1 MQLKHFVRTGEAGVA
16 GTATTT
22 RRTTST
28 SRSRPPTKAPQK
40 APRRSPPPKKAP
52 KTPTRASKPKLHEPL
67 HPGLRRDLIG
77 VGLVVIALLTIGA
90 LLATGGAGLLGYWRR
105 VLLAAFGWGAVAVP
119 ALIGVW
125 AVDSFLDRG
134 EKRAGPSYHAIVGSG
149 LIVIAI
155 LGLLHALADDPLGW
169 AETNRGG
176 GYIGYIINASL
187 SRMLTGFGATVILLA
202 LLVAGIG
209 IFMNNEL
216 RAIVAKLRA
225 PAGDATAASPAPPD
239 ALVLLPEP
247 PRPKTRARNDRTA
260 TPPDIGPAP
269 QQMIAPP
276 PIIRRPEPQPPPAPE
291 PPAPQRTVRKNPPL
305 PPAPPPA
312 PPAST
317 PKAVTET
324 ARIERIVE
332 PEPVRWTLPTIQ
344 HMDRYPD
351 VAISEEDLEQ
361 KAQTIEQTLAS
372 FRVEATVREIN
383 PGPAVT
389 QFALEPGV
397 GVKVRRVTE
406 LQNDLALALAVPAL
420 RIEAPIPGKS
430 RIGIEIPNDT
440 IAMVGLRE
448 SLESSDFT
456 TARAKLPIVL
466 GRDVNGRY
474 QIADLAKMPH
484 LLVAGSTGSGKS
496 VCMNIIISTLLLNR
510 TPDEL
515 RFVMVDPKM
524 VEMSEYNGIP
534 HLLAPVVT
542 DMEKAAGTLRWA
554 VTEMERR
561 YQLFMRSGVR
571 NIEAYHKRAAELGPH
586 LEKPP
591 ENIPYIVI
599 IIDELADLMMT
610 APDDVETALTRL
622 GQKGRASGLH
632 LILATQRPSVDV
644 ITGLIKANCPTR
656 IAFAVTSQIDSRV
669 ILDMPGAERLL
680 GRGDMLYKAADS
692 DKPQRIQGAFVS
704 DKDISAIVS
713 HWRRLAPEPQYKPEV
728 AEAKGDGKSIREEPG
743 GDNLIDRARQL
754 VREQGW
760 ASTSMLQSRLRIG
773 YNRAA
778 RLIEALE
785 REGMIG
791 PQDGARR
798 RQVIDPGA
806 EFDPSDDD
814 DEE

>member
-1 MQLKHFVRTGEAGVA
+1 
-16 GTATTT
+16 
-22 RRTTST
+22 
-28 SRSRPPTKAPQK
+28 
-40 APRRSPPPKKAP
+40 
-52 KTPTRASKPKLHEPL
+52 
-67 HPGLRRDLIG
+67 
-77 VGLVVIALLTIGA
+77 LTIGA
-90 LLATGGAGLLGYWRR
+90 LLAGERTGLLDYWRR
-105 VLLAAFGWGAVAVP
+105 ALVTAFGWGAVVAP

-125 AVDSFLDRG
+125 AADAFLGRE
-134 EKRAGPSYHAIVGSG
+134 EKRIGPSYHTIMGSG
-149 LIVIAI
+149 MMVVAV
-155 LGLLHALADDPLGW
+155 LGLLHTLSDDPLQW
-169 AETNRGG
+169 AETNKGG
-176 GYIGYIINASL
+176 GYIGYFISAFL
-187 SRMLTGFGATVILLA
+187 SRGLGAFGAGVVLLA
-202 LLVAGIG
+202 LLIAGIG

-216 RAIVAKLRA
+216 RYVLARLRGPARAVDTMGDLPAVA
-225 PAGDATAASPAPPD
+225 APPMPARMPD
-239 ALVLLPEP
+239 VPAL
-247 PRPKTRARNDRTA
+247 PRGRNSRTA
-260 TPPDIGPAP
+260 VLDDIGPPP
-269 QQMIAPP
+269 QQVIVPP
-276 PIIRRPEPQPPPAPE
+276 PIIRRPEPQPPPAETLPE
-291 PPAPQRTVRKNPPL
+291 PPQRTVRKDPPPPT
-305 PPAPPPA
+305 PPAKAEPPA
-312 PPAST
+312 ETEPPVAQ
-317 PKAVTET
+317 PL
-324 ARIERIVE
+324 
-332 PEPVRWTLPTIQ
+332 RWSLPTIL

-351 VAISEEDLEQ
+351 VSVSEEDLEQ
-361 KAQTIEQTLAS
+361 RAQVIEQTLAS

-389 QFALEPGV
+389 QFALEPGI

-430 RIGIEIPNDT
+430 RIGIEIPNTT
-440 IAMVGLRE
+440 IATVGLRE
-448 SLESSDFT
+448 ALESSDF
-456 TARAKLPIVL
+456 AAAKAKLPIPL
-466 GRDVNGRY
+466 GRDVNGHY

-496 VCMNIIISTLLLNR
+496 IFVNVLIAAMLLNR

-524 VEMSEYNGIP
+524 VEMTEYNGIP

-542 DMEKAAGTLRWA
+542 DMEKVIGILRWA

-571 NIEAYHKRAAELGPH
+571 NIEAYHKRSKELGPH

-591 ENIPYIVI
+591 ENIPYVVI

-610 APDDVETALTRL
+610 APDDIETALVRL
-622 GQKGRASGLH
+622 AQKARATGMH

-644 ITGLIKANCPTR
+644 ITGLIKANFPAR

-669 ILDMPGAERLL
+669 ILDTPGAERLL

-713 HWRRLAPEPQYKPEV
+713 HWRLLAPEPQYKPEV
-728 AEAKGDGKSIREEPG
+728 AEASNIIKSMRDEPD

-760 ASTSMLQSRLRIG
+760 ASTSNLQNKLRIG

-785 REGMIG
+785 REGILG

-798 RQVIDPGA
+798 RQVVDGESVLDDLP
-806 EFDPSDDD
+806 DD

>member
-1 MQLKHFVRTGEAGVA
+1 MSLKHFVRTGEAGVA

-22 RRTTST
+22 RRTRTAP
-28 SRSRPPTKAPQK
+28 RSRPPTKAP
-40 APRRSPPPKKAP
+40 RRSPSPKKTTKPAARGA
-52 KTPTRASKPKLHEPL
+52 KTSLREPL

-77 VGLVVIALLTIGA
+77 VGLVVLALLTVAA

-105 VLLAAFGWGAVAVP
+105 VLLAAFGWGAVGVP

-125 AVDSFLDRG
+125 AVDSFLARG

-149 LIVIAI
+149 LIILAI
-155 LGLLHALADDPLGW
+155 LGLLHGLADDPLGW

-187 SRMLTGFGATVILLA
+187 ARMLTGFGATVILLA

-209 IFMNNEL
+209 IFMNDEL
-216 RAIVAKLRA
+216 RAILARLRA
-225 PAGDATAASPAPPD
+225 PQGDAAQPPPAD
-239 ALVLLPEP
+239 ALVVLPDP
-247 PRPKTRARNDRTA
+247 PRPKPQGRNGRATA
-260 TPPDIGPAP
+260 TPDIGPAP
-269 QQMIAPP
+269 QQVLTAP
-276 PIIRRPEPQPPPAPE
+276 PIIRRPEPQPPAPE
-291 PPAPQRTVRKNPPL
+291 PPAQPQRMVRKDPPPSANPQ
-305 PPAPPPA
+305 PPAPPP
-312 PPAST
+312 
-317 PKAVTET
+317 KAIVET
-324 ARIERIVE
+324 ARIERPAE

-351 VAISEEDLEQ
+351 VAISEDDLEQ
-361 KAQTIEQTLAS
+361 KAQIIEQTLAS

-430 RIGIEIPNDT
+430 RIGIEIPNDS
-440 IAMVGLRE
+440 IAVVGLRE
-448 SLESSDFT
+448 ALESADFA
-456 TARAKLPIVL
+456 TARAKLPVVL

-474 QIADLAKMPH
+474 QVADLARMPH

-524 VEMSEYNGIP
+524 VELSEYNGIP

-728 AEAKGDGKSIREEPG
+728 AEAKADGKTIREEPG
-743 GDNLIDRARQL
+743 GDNLIDRARQI

-785 REGMIG
+785 REGLIG

-806 EFDPSDDD
+806 DFDPDED
-814 DEE
+814 DEQE

>member
-1 MQLKHFVRTGEAGVA
+1 
-16 GTATTT
+16 
-22 RRTTST
+22 
-28 SRSRPPTKAPQK
+28 
-40 APRRSPPPKKAP
+40 
-52 KTPTRASKPKLHEPL
+52 
-67 HPGLRRDLIG
+67 
-77 VGLVVIALLTIGA
+77 
-90 LLATGGAGLLGYWRR
+90 
-105 VLLAAFGWGAVAVP
+105 
-119 ALIGVW
+119 
-125 AVDSFLDRG
+125 
-134 EKRAGPSYHAIVGSG
+134 
-149 LIVIAI
+149 
-155 LGLLHALADDPLGW
+155 LLHTLADDPLQW
-169 AETNRGG
+169 AETHKGG
-176 GYIGYIINASL
+176 GYIGYFFSAFL
-187 SRMLTGFGATVILLA
+187 ARGLGTFGASVVLLA
-202 LLVAGIG
+202 LLIAGIG

-216 RAIVAKLRA
+216 RYILARLRGPERADVALGDLPTA
-225 PAGDATAASPAPPD
+225 PATMPSRMLAPPKGRNGRA
-239 ALVLLPEP
+239 ALL
-247 PRPKTRARNDRTA
+247 D
-260 TPPDIGPAP
+260 DIGPPP
-269 QQMIAPP
+269 QQVITPP
-276 PIIRRPEPQPPPAPE
+276 PIIRRPEPKPDPALELIAE
-291 PPAPQRTVRKNPPL
+291 PPQRTVRKDP

-312 PPAST
+312 
-317 PKAVTET
+317 KTET
-324 ARIERIVE
+324 AKEAAE
-332 PEPVRWTLPTIQ
+332 PPVAEPMRWTLPTIT

-351 VAISEEDLEQ
+351 VTVSEEDLEQ
-361 KAQTIEQTLAS
+361 KAQVIEQTLAS

-389 QFALEPGV
+389 QYALEPGI

-430 RIGIEIPNDT
+430 RIGIEIPNNT
-440 IAMVGLRE
+440 IATVGLRE
-448 SLESSDFT
+448 ALESSDYAA
-456 TARAKLPIVL
+456 ARAKLPIPL
-466 GRDVNGRY
+466 GRDVNGHY

-496 VCMNIIISTLLLNR
+496 IFINVIIASLLLNR

-524 VEMSEYNGIP
+524 VEMTEYNGTP

-542 DMEKAAGTLRWA
+542 DMEKVIGILRWA

-571 NIEAYHKRAAELGPH
+571 NIEAYHKRSKELGPH

-591 ENIPYIVI
+591 ENIPYVVL

-610 APDDVETALTRL
+610 APDDIETALVRL
-622 GQKGRASGLH
+622 AQKARATGMH

-644 ITGLIKANCPTR
+644 ITGLIKANFPAR

-669 ILDMPGAERLL
+669 ILDTPGAERLL

-713 HWRRLAPEPQYKPEV
+713 HWRILAPEPQYKPEV
-728 AEAKGDGKSIREEPG
+728 VEPPTDGKTMREEPG

-778 RLIEALE
+778 RLIESLE
-785 REGMIG
+785 REGIIG

-798 RQVIDPGA
+798 RQLIDGESA
-806 EFDPSDDD
+806 LDDYPEG

>member
-1 MQLKHFVRTGEAGVA
+1 MA
-16 GTATTT
+16 
-22 RRTTST
+22 
-28 SRSRPPTKAPQK
+28 
-40 APRRSPPPKKAP
+40 
-52 KTPTRASKPKLHEPL
+52 L
-67 HPGLRRDLIG
+67 HPGLRRDLVG
-77 VGLVVIALLTIGA
+77 VGLIVFALLTTGA
-90 LLATGGAGLLGYWRR
+90 LLAGERTGLLDYWRR
-105 VLLAAFGWGAVAVP
+105 ALITAFGWGAVAAP

-125 AVDSFLDRG
+125 AADAFL
-134 EKRAGPSYHAIVGSG
+134 EKDEQHAGPSYHSIVGSG
-149 LIVIAI
+149 LIVLAI
-155 LGLLHALADDPLGW
+155 LGLLHTLADDPLQW
-169 AETNRGG
+169 AETHKGG
-176 GYIGYIINASL
+176 GYIGYFFSAFL
-187 SRMLTGFGATVILLA
+187 ARGLGTFGASVVLLA
-202 LLVAGIG
+202 LLIAGIG

-216 RAIVAKLRA
+216 RYILARLRGPERTDVAAGNLPSATTTMPVRMTEPSPKGRNGRA
-225 PAGDATAASPAPPD
+225 
-239 ALVLLPEP
+239 ALL
-247 PRPKTRARNDRTA
+247 N
-260 TPPDIGPAP
+260 DIGPAP
-269 QQMIAPP
+269 QQVITPP
-276 PIIRRPEPQPPPAPE
+276 PIIRRPEPKPDPTPE
-291 PPAPQRTVRKNPPL
+291 MSAEPPQRTVRKDPPPPTPAPAKADVVKEAVE
-305 PPAPPPA
+305 PPAA
-312 PPAST
+312 
-317 PKAVTET
+317 
-324 ARIERIVE
+324 E
-332 PEPVRWTLPTIQ
+332 PMRWSLPTIT

-351 VAISEEDLEQ
+351 VTVSEEDLEL
-361 KAQTIEQTLAS
+361 KAQVIEQTLAS

-389 QFALEPGV
+389 QYALEPGI

-430 RIGIEIPNDT
+430 RIGIEIPNNT
-440 IAMVGLRE
+440 IATVGLRE
-448 SLESSDFT
+448 ALESSDYAA
-456 TARAKLPIVL
+456 ARAKLPIPL
-466 GRDVNGRY
+466 GRDVNGHY

-496 VCMNIIISTLLLNR
+496 IFINVIIASLLLNR

-524 VEMSEYNGIP
+524 VEMSEYNGTP
-534 HLLAPVVT
+534 HLLAPVIT
-542 DMEKAAGTLRWA
+542 DMEKVIGILRWA

-571 NIEAYHKRAAELGPH
+571 NIEAYHKRSKELGPH

-591 ENIPYIVI
+591 ENIPYVVI

-610 APDDVETALTRL
+610 APDDIETALVRL
-622 GQKGRASGLH
+622 AQKARATGMH

-644 ITGLIKANCPTR
+644 LTGLIKANFPAR

-669 ILDMPGAERLL
+669 ILDTPGAERLL

-713 HWRRLAPEPQYKPEV
+713 HWRILAPEPQYKPEV
-728 AEAKGDGKSIREEPG
+728 VEPPTDGKTIREEPG

-778 RLIEALE
+778 RLIESLE
-785 REGMIG
+785 REGIIG

-798 RQVIDPGA
+798 RQVIDG
-806 EFDPSDDD
+806 ESVLDDLDGD
-814 DEE
+814 DEG

>member
-1 MQLKHFVRTGEAGVA
+1 MA
-16 GTATTT
+16 
-22 RRTTST
+22 
-28 SRSRPPTKAPQK
+28 
-40 APRRSPPPKKAP
+40 
-52 KTPTRASKPKLHEPL
+52 L

-77 VGLVVIALLTIGA
+77 VGLIVFALLTIGA
-90 LLATGGAGLLGYWRR
+90 LLAGGHTGLLDYWRR
-105 VLLAAFGWGAVAVP
+105 TLVTAFGWGAVAAP
-119 ALIGVW
+119 ALISVW
-125 AVDSFLDRG
+125 AADAFL
-134 EKRAGPSYHAIVGSG
+134 EKDERRSGPSYHTLVGSG
-149 LIVIAI
+149 LIVLAI
-155 LGLLHALADDPLGW
+155 LGLLHTLANDPLQW
-169 AETNRGG
+169 AETHKGG
-176 GYIGYIINASL
+176 GYIGYVL
-187 SRMLTGFGATVILLA
+187 SAFLARGLGTFGASVVLFA
-202 LLVAGIG
+202 LLIAGIG

-216 RAIVAKLRA
+216 RSILARLRGPERTEA
-225 PAGDATAASPAPPD
+225 PMGNLPTVATA
-239 ALVLLPEP
+239 LLARPPEP
-247 PRPKTRARNDRTA
+247 PMTLPKGRKDRTA
-260 TPPDIGPAP
+260 SFDDIGPPP
-269 QQMIAPP
+269 QQIITPP
-276 PIIRRPEPQPPPAPE
+276 SIIRRPEPKPDPAPE
-291 PPAPQRTVRKNPPL
+291 MAVQPPQRTVRKD
-305 PPAPPPA
+305 PPPPPTA
-312 PPAST
+312 PPAKAEVA
-317 PKAVTET
+317 KAV
-324 ARIERIVE
+324 AE
-332 PEPVRWTLPTIQ
+332 PPVAEPMRWTLPTITN
-344 HMDRYPD
+344 MDRYPD
-351 VAISEEDLEQ
+351 VTVSEEDLEQ
-361 KAQTIEQTLAS
+361 KAQVMEQTLAS

-430 RIGIEIPNDT
+430 RIGIEIPNNT
-440 IAMVGLRE
+440 IATVGLRE
-448 SLESSDFT
+448 ALESSDYAA
-456 TARAKLPIVL
+456 ARAKLPIPL
-466 GRDVNGRY
+466 GRDVNGHY
-474 QIADLAKMPH
+474 QIGDLAKMPH

-496 VCMNIIISTLLLNR
+496 IFINVIISSLLLNR

-542 DMEKAAGTLRWA
+542 DMQKVIGILRWA
-554 VTEMERR
+554 VTEMEQR

-571 NIEAYHKRAAELGPH
+571 NIEAYHKRSKELGPH

-591 ENIPYIVI
+591 ENIPYVVI

-610 APDDVETALTRL
+610 APDDIETALVRL
-622 GQKGRASGLH
+622 AQKARATGMH
-632 LILATQRPSVDV
+632 LVLATQRPSVNV
-644 ITGLIKANCPTR
+644 ITGLIKANFPAR

-669 ILDMPGAERLL
+669 ILDTPGAERLL

-713 HWRRLAPEPQYKPEV
+713 HWRILAPEPQYKPEV
-728 AEAKGDGKSIREEPG
+728 SEPPDDAKTIREEPG

-754 VREQGW
+754 VREGGW

-778 RLIEALE
+778 RLIESLE
-785 REGMIG
+785 REGLIG

-798 RQVIDPGA
+798 RQVIDGESAP
-806 EFDPSDDD
+806 DDYPED

>member
-1 MQLKHFVRTGEAGVA
+1 MPKRTVPRGP
-16 GTATTT
+16 
-22 RRTTST
+22 
-28 SRSRPPTKAPQK
+28 RPDPWMA
-40 APRRSPPPKKAP
+40 
-52 KTPTRASKPKLHEPL
+52 L

-77 VGLVVIALLTIGA
+77 VGLIVLTLLTIGA
-90 LLATGGAGLLGYWRR
+90 LLAGERTGLLDYWRR
-105 VLLAAFGWGAVAVP
+105 ALVTAFGWGAVAVP

-125 AVDSFLDRG
+125 AADALL
-134 EKRAGPSYHAIVGSG
+134 EKDEQRVGPSYHAIVGSG
-149 LIVIAI
+149 LIVLAI
-155 LGLLHALADDPLGW
+155 LGLLHTLADNPLQW
-169 AETNRGG
+169 AETHKGG
-176 GYIGYIINASL
+176 GYLGYVFSAFL
-187 SRMLTGFGATVILLA
+187 ARGLGTFGASVVLLA
-202 LLVAGIG
+202 LLIAGIG

-216 RAIVAKLRA
+216 RSILARLRGPERTGAAMSAPPMMPGATMPAQMVAA
-225 PAGDATAASPAPPD
+225 PPLLPKGRNGRVAPPD
-239 ALVLLPEP
+239 
-247 PRPKTRARNDRTA
+247 D
-260 TPPDIGPAP
+260 DIGPPP
-269 QQMIAPP
+269 QQVITPP
-276 PIIRRPEPQPPPAPE
+276 PIIRRPEPKQALPPEAPPE
-291 PPAPQRTVRKNPPL
+291 VPQRTVRKDPP
-305 PPAPPPA
+305 PPPA
-312 PPAST
+312 SPPA
-317 PKAVTET
+317 KTEPAKET
-324 ARIERIVE
+324 
-332 PEPVRWTLPTIQ
+332 PEPPVAEPMRWTLPTIT

-351 VAISEEDLEQ
+351 VTVSEEDLEQ
-361 KAQTIEQTLAS
+361 KAQVMEQTLAS

-389 QFALEPGV
+389 QFALEPGI

-430 RIGIEIPNDT
+430 RIGIEIPNTT
-440 IAMVGLRE
+440 IATVGLRE
-448 SLESSDFT
+448 ALESSDYAA
-456 TARAKLPIVL
+456 ARAKLPIPL
-466 GRDVNGRY
+466 GRDVNGHY
-474 QIADLAKMPH
+474 QIGDLAKMPH

-496 VCMNIIISTLLLNR
+496 IFINVIISSLLLNR

-542 DMEKAAGTLRWA
+542 DMEKVIGILRWA

-571 NIEAYHKRAAELGPH
+571 NIEAYHKRSKELGPH

-591 ENIPYIVI
+591 ENIPYVVI

-610 APDDVETALTRL
+610 APDDIETALVRL
-622 GQKGRASGLH
+622 AQKARATGMH
-632 LILATQRPSVDV
+632 LVLATQRPSVNV
-644 ITGLIKANCPTR
+644 ITGLIKANFPAR

-669 ILDMPGAERLL
+669 ILDTPGAERLL

-713 HWRRLAPEPQYKPEV
+713 HWRILAPEPQYKPEV
-728 AEAKGDGKSIREEPG
+728 AEPPNDGKTIREEPG

-760 ASTSMLQSRLRIG
+760 ASTSMLQSKLRIG

-785 REGMIG
+785 RDGIIG

-798 RQVIDPGA
+798 RQVIDGESVVDDYP
-806 EFDPSDDD
+806 EDD
-814 DEE
+814 DE

>member
-1 MQLKHFVRTGEAGVA
+1 VA
-16 GTATTT
+16 GTATTPKRRSSASTPT
-22 RRTTST
+22 RR
-28 SRSRPPTKAPQK
+28 
-40 APRRSPPPKKAP
+40 PPPKTPRRTSPKPKRPAP
-52 KTPTRASKPKLHEPL
+52 KRPIARGPRPEPWAAL
-67 HPGLRRDLIG
+67 HPGLRRDLVG
-77 VGLVVIALLTIGA
+77 VGLIVLTLLTIGA
-90 LLATGGAGLLGYWRR
+90 LLAGERTGLLDYWRR
-105 VLLAAFGWGAVAVP
+105 ALVTAFGWGAVVVP

-125 AVDSFLDRG
+125 AADAFLGRE
-134 EKRAGPSYHAIVGSG
+134 EKRVGPSYHTIMGSG
-149 LIVIAI
+149 IMVVAV
-155 LGLLHALADDPLGW
+155 LGLLHTLSDDPLQW
-169 AETNRGG
+169 AETNKGG
-176 GYIGYIINASL
+176 GYLGYFISAFL
-187 SRMLTGFGATVILLA
+187 ARGLGAFGAGVVLLA
-202 LLVAGIG
+202 LLIAGIG

-216 RAIVAKLRA
+216 RYVLARLRGPAREGAMGDLPAIA
-225 PAGDATAASPAPPD
+225 APPMPARLPD
-239 ALVLLPEP
+239 VPAL
-247 PRPKTRARNDRTA
+247 PRGRNSRTA
-260 TPPDIGPAP
+260 VLDDIGPPP
-269 QQMIAPP
+269 QQVIVPP
-276 PIIRRPEPQPPPAPE
+276 PIIRRPEPQAPPAEPVPE
-291 PPAPQRTVRKNPPL
+291 PPQRTVRKD
-305 PPAPPPA
+305 PPPA
-312 PPAST
+312 APPAKVAPPAEAET
-317 PKAVTET
+317 PVAQ
-324 ARIERIVE
+324 
-332 PEPVRWTLPTIQ
+332 PLRWSLPTIL

-351 VAISEEDLEQ
+351 VSVSEEDLEQ
-361 KAQTIEQTLAS
+361 RAQVIEQTLAS

-389 QFALEPGV
+389 QFALEPGI

-430 RIGIEIPNDT
+430 RIGIEIPNTT
-440 IAMVGLRE
+440 IATVGLRE
-448 SLESSDFT
+448 ALESSDF
-456 TARAKLPIVL
+456 AAAKAKLPIPL
-466 GRDVNGRY
+466 GRDVNGHY

-496 VCMNIIISTLLLNR
+496 IFVNVLIAAMLLNR

-524 VEMSEYNGIP
+524 VEMTEYNGIP

-542 DMEKAAGTLRWA
+542 DMEKVIGILRWA

-571 NIEAYHKRAAELGPH
+571 NIEAYHKRSKELGPH

-591 ENIPYIVI
+591 ENIPYVVI

-610 APDDVETALTRL
+610 APDDIETALVRL
-622 GQKGRASGLH
+622 AQKARATGMH

-644 ITGLIKANCPTR
+644 ITGLIKANFPAR

-669 ILDMPGAERLL
+669 ILDTPGAERLL

-713 HWRRLAPEPQYKPEV
+713 HWRLLAPEPQYKPEV
-728 AEAKGDGKSIREEPG
+728 AEASNIIKSMRDEPD

-760 ASTSMLQSRLRIG
+760 ASTSNLQNKLRIG

-785 REGMIG
+785 REGILG

-798 RQVIDPGA
+798 RQVVDGESVLDDLP
-806 EFDPSDDD
+806 DD

>member
-1 MQLKHFVRTGEAGVA
+1 MA
-16 GTATTT
+16 GTATTPKRRSNASPPARRPT
-22 RRTTST
+22 KSPRRT
-28 SRSRPPTKAPQK
+28 PPRART
-40 APRRSPPPKKAP
+40 APRKRATTRGPRLEPWKA
-52 KTPTRASKPKLHEPL
+52 L

-77 VGLVVIALLTIGA
+77 VGLIVLALLSIGA
-90 LLATGGAGLLGYWRR
+90 LLAGERTGLLDYWRR
-105 VLLAAFGWGAVAVP
+105 ALVTAFGWGAVAVP

-125 AVDSFLDRG
+125 AADAFM
-134 EKRAGPSYHAIVGSG
+134 EKDEKHAGPSYHALVGSG
-149 LIVIAI
+149 LIVFAI
-155 LGLLHALADDPLGW
+155 LGLLHSLSDAPLQW
-169 AETNRGG
+169 AESHKGG
-176 GYIGYIINASL
+176 GYLGYFINAFL
-187 SRMLTGFGATVILLA
+187 MRGLGAFGAGVVLLA
-202 LLVAGIG
+202 LLIAGIA

-216 RAIVAKLRA
+216 RYLLTRLRGPERTDDGLLGALPIATMPTRMTEPLAKGRNGRA
-225 PAGDATAASPAPPD
+225 A
-239 ALVLLPEP
+239 VL
-247 PRPKTRARNDRTA
+247 D
-260 TPPDIGPAP
+260 DIGPAP
-269 QQMIAPP
+269 QQVLTPP
-276 PIIRRPEPQPPPAPE
+276 PIIRRPEAKPDAVPDVAAE
-291 PPAPQRTVRKNPPL
+291 TPQRTVRKD
-305 PPAPPPA
+305 PPA
-312 PPAST
+312 PPAAPAT
-317 PKAVTET
+317 KTGPTKEITDPPIA
-324 ARIERIVE
+324 E
-332 PEPVRWTLPTIQ
+332 PMRWTLPTIAY
-344 HMDRYPD
+344 MDRYPD
-351 VAISEEDLEQ
+351 VSVSEEDLEQ
-361 KAQTIEQTLAS
+361 KAQVIEQTLAS

-389 QFALEPGV
+389 QYALEPGI

-430 RIGIEIPNDT
+430 RIGIEIPNTT
-440 IAMVGLRE
+440 IATVGLRE
-448 SLESSDFT
+448 ALESSDFAA
-456 TARAKLPIVL
+456 ARAKLPIPL

-474 QIADLAKMPH
+474 QVADLTKMPH

-496 VCMNIIISTLLLNR
+496 IFVNVLIAAMLLNR

-542 DMEKAAGTLRWA
+542 DMEKVIGILRWA

-571 NIEAYHKRAAELGPH
+571 NIEAYHKRSKELGPH

-591 ENIPYIVI
+591 ENIPYVVI

-610 APDDVETALTRL
+610 APDDIETALVRL
-622 GQKGRASGLH
+622 AQKARATGMH

-644 ITGLIKANCPTR
+644 ITGLIKANFPAR

-669 ILDMPGAERLL
+669 ILDTPGAERLL

-713 HWRRLAPEPQYKPEV
+713 HWRILAPEPQYKPEV
-728 AEAKGDGKSIREEPG
+728 VEPPTDGKTMREEPG

-785 REGMIG
+785 REGVIG

-798 RQVIDPGA
+798 RQLIDGESA
-806 EFDPSDDD
+806 ADDYSD
-814 DEE
+814 DEEE

>member
-1 MQLKHFVRTGEAGVA
+1 MA
-16 GTATTT
+16 
-22 RRTTST
+22 
-28 SRSRPPTKAPQK
+28 
-40 APRRSPPPKKAP
+40 
-52 KTPTRASKPKLHEPL
+52 L

-77 VGLVVIALLTIGA
+77 VGLIVLALLTIGT
-90 LLATGGAGLLGYWRR
+90 LLAGERTGLLDYWRR
-105 VLLAAFGWGAVAVP
+105 TLVTAFGWGAVAVP

-125 AVDSFLDRG
+125 AADAFLEKD
-134 EKRAGPSYHAIVGSG
+134 EKRAGPSYHTLVGSG
-149 LIVIAI
+149 LIVFAI
-155 LGLLHALADDPLGW
+155 LGLLHSLSDAPLQW
-169 AETNRGG
+169 AESHKGG
-176 GYIGYIINASL
+176 GYLGYFINAFL
-187 SRMLTGFGATVILLA
+187 SRSLGAFGAGVVLLA
-202 LLVAGIG
+202 LMIAGIG

-216 RAIVAKLRA
+216 RYLLARLRG
-225 PAGDATAASPAPPD
+225 PERHDAGMGDLPTVATAMPTRM
-239 ALVLLPEP
+239 LEP
-247 PRPKTRARNDRTA
+247 PMPTKGRNGRAALLD
-260 TPPDIGPAP
+260 DIGPSP
-269 QQMIAPP
+269 QQILTPP
-276 PIIRRPEPQPPPAPE
+276 PIIRRPEPKPDSVADGAAE
-291 PPAPQRTVRKNPPL
+291 IPQRTVRKD
-305 PPAPPPA
+305 PPA
-312 PPAST
+312 PPAA
-317 PKAVTET
+317 PPAKAEP
-324 ARIERIVE
+324 AREAADPPVAE
-332 PEPVRWTLPTIQ
+332 PMRWTLPTIA

-351 VAISEEDLEQ
+351 VSVSEEDLEQ
-361 KAQTIEQTLAS
+361 KAQVIEQTLAS

-389 QFALEPGV
+389 QYALEPGI

-430 RIGIEIPNDT
+430 RIGIEIPNNT
-440 IAMVGLRE
+440 IATVGLRE
-448 SLESSDFT
+448 ALESSDFAA
-456 TARAKLPIVL
+456 ARAKLPIPL
-466 GRDVNGRY
+466 GRDVNGHY
-474 QIADLAKMPH
+474 QVADLAKMPH

-496 VCMNIIISTLLLNR
+496 IFVNVLIAAMLLNR

-542 DMEKAAGTLRWA
+542 DMVKVIGILRWA

-571 NIEAYHKRAAELGPH
+571 NIEAYHKRSKELGPH

-591 ENIPYIVI
+591 ENIPYVVI

-610 APDDVETALTRL
+610 APDDIETALVRL
-622 GQKGRASGLH
+622 AQKARATGMH

-644 ITGLIKANCPTR
+644 ITGLIKANFPAR

-669 ILDMPGAERLL
+669 ILDTPGAERLL

-713 HWRRLAPEPQYKPEV
+713 HWRMLAPEPQYKPEV
-728 AEAKGDGKSIREEPG
+728 VEPPTDGKTIREEPG

-778 RLIEALE
+778 RLIESLE
-785 REGMIG
+785 REGIIG

-798 RQVIDPGA
+798 RQLIDS
-806 EFDPSDDD
+806 ESVTDDYLD
-814 DEE
+814 DEEE

>member
-1 MQLKHFVRTGEAGVA
+1 MA
-16 GTATTT
+16 
-22 RRTTST
+22 
-28 SRSRPPTKAPQK
+28 
-40 APRRSPPPKKAP
+40 
-52 KTPTRASKPKLHEPL
+52 L

-77 VGLVVIALLTIGA
+77 VGLIVLALLTTGA
-90 LLATGGAGLLGYWRR
+90 LLAGERTGLLDYWRR
-105 VLLAAFGWGAVAVP
+105 ALVTAFGWGAVSVP
-119 ALIGVW
+119 ALIAVW
-125 AVDSFLDRG
+125 AADAFLEKD
-134 EKRAGPSYHAIVGSG
+134 EKRAGPSYHTLVGSG
-149 LIVIAI
+149 LIVFAV
-155 LGLLHALADDPLGW
+155 LGLLHSLSDAPLQW
-169 AETNRGG
+169 AESHKGG
-176 GYIGYIINASL
+176 GYLGYFINAF
-187 SRMLTGFGATVILLA
+187 LTRGLGTFGAGVVLLA
-202 LLVAGIG
+202 LLIAGVG
-209 IFMNNEL
+209 IFMDNEL
-216 RAIVAKLRA
+216 RYLLARLRG
-225 PAGDATAASPAPPD
+225 PEGDAAGVGTLSAA
-239 ALVLLPEP
+239 
-247 PRPKTRARNDRTA
+247 A
-260 TPPDIGPAP
+260 TPALPALTPTGRNGRAAPTDDIGPPP
-269 QQMIAPP
+269 QHVITPP
-276 PIIRRPEPQPPPAPE
+276 PIIRRPEPKPE
-291 PPAPQRTVRKNPPL
+291 PTPDVAAETPARTVRKD
-305 PPAPPPA
+305 PPA
-312 PPAST
+312 PPAAAT
-317 PKAVTET
+317 T
-324 ARIERIVE
+324 
-332 PEPVRWTLPTIQ
+332 EPVKATAEPPVAEPMRWTLPTIAQ
-344 HMDRYPD
+344 MDRYPD
-351 VAISEEDLEQ
+351 VMVSEEDLEQ
-361 KAQTIEQTLAS
+361 KAQVIEQTLAS

-389 QFALEPGV
+389 QYALEPGI

-430 RIGIEIPNDT
+430 RIGIEIPNNT
-440 IAMVGLRE
+440 IATVGLRE
-448 SLESSDFT
+448 ALESSDFAA
-456 TARAKLPIVL
+456 ARAKLPIPL

-474 QIADLAKMPH
+474 QVADLAKMPH

-496 VCMNIIISTLLLNR
+496 IFVNVLIAAMLLNR

-542 DMEKAAGTLRWA
+542 DMEKVIGILRWA

-571 NIEAYHKRAAELGPH
+571 NIEAYHKRSKELGPH

-591 ENIPYIVI
+591 ENIPYVVI

-610 APDDVETALTRL
+610 APDDIETALVRL
-622 GQKGRASGLH
+622 AQKARATGMH

-644 ITGLIKANCPTR
+644 ITGLIKANFPAR

-669 ILDMPGAERLL
+669 ILDTPGAERLL

-713 HWRRLAPEPQYKPEV
+713 HWRMLAPEPQYKPEV
-728 AEAKGDGKSIREEPG
+728 VEPPSDGKTIREEPG

-778 RLIEALE
+778 RLIESLE
-785 REGMIG
+785 REGIIG

-798 RQVIDPGA
+798 RQVINGESVLDDYP
-806 EFDPSDDD
+806 DDD
-814 DEE
+814 TE

>member
-1 MQLKHFVRTGEAGVA
+1 MA
-16 GTATTT
+16 
-22 RRTTST
+22 
-28 SRSRPPTKAPQK
+28 
-40 APRRSPPPKKAP
+40 
-52 KTPTRASKPKLHEPL
+52 L
-67 HPGLRRDLIG
+67 HPGLRRDLVG
-77 VGLVVIALLTIGA
+77 VGLIVLALLTIGA
-90 LLATGGAGLLGYWRR
+90 LLAGDRTGLLDYWRR
-105 VLLAAFGWGAVAVP
+105 ALATMFGWGAVGVP
-119 ALIGVW
+119 ALIAVW
-125 AVDSFLDRG
+125 AADSFLDKD
-134 EKRAGPSYHAIVGSG
+134 ETHVGPSYHAIVGSG
-149 LIVIAI
+149 LMVVAT
-155 LGLLHALADDPLGW
+155 LGLLHTLADDPLRW
-169 AETNRGG
+169 AETNKGG
-176 GYIGYIINASL
+176 GYIGYFISAFLARGLGN
-187 SRMLTGFGATVILLA
+187 FGAGIVLLA
-202 LLVAGIG
+202 LLIAGIG

-216 RAIVAKLRA
+216 RYVLARLRGPQGANVPLGDLPIVPARMAEPAMLVPKGRNGRA
-225 PAGDATAASPAPPD
+225 AMVEDFGPP
-239 ALVLLPEP
+239 
-247 PRPKTRARNDRTA
+247 
-260 TPPDIGPAP
+260 P
-269 QQMIAPP
+269 QQVIVPP
-276 PIIRRPEPQPPPAPE
+276 PIIRRPDPRPEPVMEPPPE
-291 PPAPQRTVRKNPPL
+291 VPQRTVRKDPP
-305 PPAPPPA
+305 PPPA
-312 PPAST
+312 PTAASPAR
-317 PKAVTET
+317 ADT
-324 ARIERIVE
+324 ARIELPE
-332 PEPVRWTLPTIQ
+332 PEPVRWTLPTIA

-351 VAISEEDLEQ
+351 VTVSEEDLEQ
-361 KAQTIEQTLAS
+361 KAQVIEQTLAS

-389 QFALEPGV
+389 QYALEPGV

-430 RIGIEIPNDT
+430 RIGIEIPNTT
-440 IAMVGLRE
+440 IATVGLRE
-448 SLESSDFT
+448 ALESGDFA
-456 TARAKLPIVL
+456 TARAKLPIPL
-466 GRDVNGRY
+466 GRDVNGHY

-496 VCMNIIISTLLLNR
+496 IFVNVLIAAMLINR

-542 DMEKAAGTLRWA
+542 DMEKVIGILRWA

-571 NIEAYHKRAAELGPH
+571 NIEAYHKRSKELGPH
-586 LEKPP
+586 LEKQP
-591 ENIPYIVI
+591 ENIPYVVI

-610 APDDVETALTRL
+610 APDDIETALVRL
-622 GQKGRASGLH
+622 AQKARATGMH

-644 ITGLIKANCPTR
+644 ITGLIKANFPAR

-669 ILDMPGAERLL
+669 ILDTPGAERLL

-713 HWRRLAPEPQYKPEV
+713 HWRTLAPEPQYKPEV
-728 AEAKGDGKSIREEPG
+728 AEPPNDGKTIREQPG
-743 GDNLIDRARQL
+743 GDNLIDRARQI

-778 RLIEALE
+778 RLVEALE
-785 REGMIG
+785 REGIIG

-798 RQVIDPGA
+798 RQVINGETVDDYP
-806 EFDPSDDD
+806 DD
-814 DEE
+814 DEEE

>member
-1 MQLKHFVRTGEAGVA
+1 MA
-16 GTATTT
+16 
-22 RRTTST
+22 
-28 SRSRPPTKAPQK
+28 
-40 APRRSPPPKKAP
+40 
-52 KTPTRASKPKLHEPL
+52 L
-67 HPGLRRDLIG
+67 HPGLRRDLVG
-77 VGLVVIALLTIGA
+77 VGLIVLALLTVGA
-90 LLATGGAGLLGYWRR
+90 LLAGERTGLLDYWRR
-105 VLLAAFGWGAVAVP
+105 ALVTAFGWGAVAAP

-125 AVDSFLDRG
+125 AADAFLDKDERHT
-134 EKRAGPSYHAIVGSG
+134 GPSYHAIVGSG
-149 LIVIAI
+149 LIVLAI
-155 LGLLHALADDPLGW
+155 LGLLHTLADDPLQW
-169 AETNRGG
+169 AETHKGG
-176 GYIGYIINASL
+176 GYIGYFISAFL
-187 SRMLTGFGATVILLA
+187 ARGLGTFGASVVLLA
-202 LLVAGIG
+202 LLIAGIG

-216 RAIVAKLRA
+216 RYILARLRGPQRA
-225 PAGDATAASPAPPD
+225 DVGMGDLPAVPAPM
-239 ALVLLPEP
+239 AARILEP
-247 PRPKTRARNDRTA
+247 PKGRNGRAALLD
-260 TPPDIGPAP
+260 DIGPPP
-269 QQMIAPP
+269 QQVITPP
-276 PIIRRPEPQPPPAPE
+276 PIIRRPEPKPDPAPE
-291 PPAPQRTVRKNPPL
+291 LIAEPPQRTVRKD
-305 PPAPPPA
+305 PPPA
-312 PPAST
+312 APPV
-317 PKAVTET
+317 KAE
-324 ARIERIVE
+324 AAKEAAE
-332 PEPVRWTLPTIQ
+332 PPIAEPMRWTLPTIT

-351 VAISEEDLEQ
+351 VTVSEEDLEQ
-361 KAQTIEQTLAS
+361 KAQVIEQTLAS

-389 QFALEPGV
+389 QYALEPGI

-430 RIGIEIPNDT
+430 RIGIEIPNNT
-440 IAMVGLRE
+440 IATVGLRE
-448 SLESSDFT
+448 ALESSDYAA
-456 TARAKLPIVL
+456 ARAKLPIPL
-466 GRDVNGRY
+466 GRDVNGHY

-496 VCMNIIISTLLLNR
+496 IFINVIIASLLLNR

-524 VEMSEYNGIP
+524 VEMSEYNGTP
-534 HLLAPVVT
+534 HLLAPVIT
-542 DMEKAAGTLRWA
+542 DMEKVIGILRWA

-571 NIEAYHKRAAELGPH
+571 NIEAYHKRSKELGPH

-591 ENIPYIVI
+591 ENIPYVVI

-610 APDDVETALTRL
+610 APDDIETALVRL
-622 GQKGRASGLH
+622 AQKARATGMH

-644 ITGLIKANCPTR
+644 LTGLIKANFPAR

-669 ILDMPGAERLL
+669 ILDTPGAERLL

-713 HWRRLAPEPQYKPEV
+713 HWRILAPEPQYKPEV
-728 AEAKGDGKSIREEPG
+728 VEPANDGKTIREEPG

-778 RLIEALE
+778 RLIESLE
-785 REGMIG
+785 REGIIG

-798 RQVIDPGA
+798 RQLIDSESVLDEYP
-806 EFDPSDDD
+806 ED

>member
-1 MQLKHFVRTGEAGVA
+1 
-16 GTATTT
+16 
-22 RRTTST
+22 
-28 SRSRPPTKAPQK
+28 
-40 APRRSPPPKKAP
+40 
-52 KTPTRASKPKLHEPL
+52 
-67 HPGLRRDLIG
+67 

-90 LLATGGAGLLGYWRR
+90 LLATGGAGLLGYWRH
-105 VLLAAFGWGAVAVP
+105 VLLAAFGWGSVAVP

-125 AVDSFLDRG
+125 AVDSFLARG
-134 EKRAGPSYHAIVGSG
+134 EKRAGPSYHAIIGSG

-155 LGLLHALADDPLGW
+155 LGLLHGLADDPLGW

-187 SRMLTGFGATVILLA
+187 TRLLTGFGATVVLLA

-216 RAIVAKLRA
+216 RAIFAKVRG
-225 PAGDATAASPAPPD
+225 PERDAMAAPPAD

-247 PRPKTRARNDRTA
+247 PRTKPQGRTARTA
-260 TPPDIGPAP
+260 TMPDIGLAP
-269 QQMIAPP
+269 QQVIAPT
-276 PIIRRPEPQPPPAPE
+276 PIIRRPEPQPPPAPA
-291 PPAPQRTVRKNPPL
+291 PPVPQRTVRKDPPPANPP
-305 PPAPPPA
+305 PNPPSPAPPP
-312 PPAST
+312 
-317 PKAVTET
+317 KAIVET
-324 ARIERIVE
+324 ARIARVAE

-448 SLESSDFT
+448 SLESSDFAN
-456 TARAKLPIVL
+456 ARAKLPVVL

-474 QIADLAKMPH
+474 QVADLAKMPH

-496 VCMNIIISTLLLNR
+496 VCMNIIISTLLINR

-515 RFVMVDPKM
+515 RFVMVDPKL

-561 YQLFMRSGVR
+561 YTLFMRSGVR
-571 NIEAYHKRAAELGPH
+571 NIEAYHKRASELGPH

-704 DKDISAIVS
+704 DKDITAIVS
-713 HWRRLAPEPQYKPEV
+713 HWRRIAPEPQYKPEV
-728 AEAKGDGKSIREEPG
+728 AEAKADGKTIREEPG

-806 EFDPSDDD
+806 EFDPADD

>member
-1 MQLKHFVRTGEAGVA
+1 MA
-16 GTATTT
+16 
-22 RRTTST
+22 
-28 SRSRPPTKAPQK
+28 
-40 APRRSPPPKKAP
+40 
-52 KTPTRASKPKLHEPL
+52 L

-77 VGLVVIALLTIGA
+77 VGLIVLTLLTIGA
-90 LLATGGAGLLGYWRR
+90 LLAGEQAGLLDYWRR
-105 VLLAAFGWGAVAVP
+105 ALVTAFGWGAVAVP
-119 ALIGVW
+119 ALIAVW
-125 AVDSFLDRG
+125 AADALL
-134 EKRAGPSYHAIVGSG
+134 EKDENRVGPSYHAIVGSG
-149 LIVIAI
+149 LIVVAI
-155 LGLLHALADDPLGW
+155 LGLLHTLADDPLRW
-169 AETNRGG
+169 AETHKGG
-176 GYIGYIINASL
+176 GYLGYFFSAFL
-187 SRMLTGFGATVILLA
+187 ARGLGAFGAGVVLLA
-202 LLVAGIG
+202 LLIAGIG

-216 RAIVAKLRA
+216 RYILARLRG
-225 PAGDATAASPAPPD
+225 PERTETMGAPPTMQ
-239 ALVLLPEP
+239 AATMSAQMVAAPPMLPKG
-247 PRPKTRARNDRTA
+247 RNGRAAPLD
-260 TPPDIGPAP
+260 DIGPAP
-269 QQMIAPP
+269 QQIITPP
-276 PIIRRPEPQPPPAPE
+276 PIIRRPEPKPE
-291 PPAPQRTVRKNPPL
+291 PTPDVTPVAPQRTVRKD
-305 PPAPPPA
+305 PPAPPTPPPTKTEPA
-312 PPAST
+312 KEA
-317 PKAVTET
+317 
-324 ARIERIVE
+324 
-332 PEPVRWTLPTIQ
+332 PEPPVAEPMRWTLPTIA

-351 VAISEEDLEQ
+351 VTVSEEDLEQ
-361 KAQTIEQTLAS
+361 KAQVMEQTLAS

-389 QFALEPGV
+389 QFALEPGI

-430 RIGIEIPNDT
+430 RIGIEIPNNT
-440 IAMVGLRE
+440 IATVGLRE
-448 SLESSDFT
+448 ALESSDYAA
-456 TARAKLPIVL
+456 ARAKLPIPL
-466 GRDVNGRY
+466 GRDVNGHY
-474 QIADLAKMPH
+474 QVADLAKMPH

-496 VCMNIIISTLLLNR
+496 VCMNVIIAALLLNR

-524 VEMSEYNGIP
+524 VEMTEYNGIP

-542 DMEKAAGTLRWA
+542 DMEKVIGILRWA
-554 VTEMERR
+554 VAEMERR

-571 NIEAYHKRAAELGPH
+571 NIEAYHKRSKELGPH

-610 APDDVETALTRL
+610 APDDVENALVRL
-622 GQKGRASGLH
+622 AQKARATGMH
-632 LILATQRPSVDV
+632 LILATQRPSVNV
-644 ITGLIKANCPTR
+644 ITGLIKANFPAR

-669 ILDMPGAERLL
+669 ILDTMGAERLL

-713 HWRRLAPEPQYKPEV
+713 HWRILAPEPQYKPEV
-728 AEAKGDGKSIREEPG
+728 VEPLDDGKTIREEPG

-760 ASTSMLQSRLRIG
+760 ASTSMLQSKLRIG

-785 REGMIG
+785 REGIIG

-798 RQVIDPGA
+798 RQVIDG
-806 EFDPSDDD
+806 ESVLDDYPD
-814 DEE
+814 EDEE

>member
-1 MQLKHFVRTGEAGVA
+1 VA
-16 GTATTT
+16 GTATTPKRRSNT
-22 RRTTST
+22 LAPSRRPTKSPRRT
-28 SRSRPPTKAPQK
+28 
-40 APRRSPPPKKAP
+40 APRPKGTAPKRPAPRSPRPQPWMA
-52 KTPTRASKPKLHEPL
+52 L

-77 VGLVVIALLTIGA
+77 VGLIVLALLTIGA
-90 LLATGGAGLLGYWRR
+90 LLAGGHTGLLDYWRR
-105 VLLAAFGWGAVAVP
+105 ALVTAFGWGAVAAP

-125 AVDSFLDRG
+125 AADAFL
-134 EKRAGPSYHAIVGSG
+134 EKDERRAGPSYHTLVGSG
-149 LIVIAI
+149 LIVLAI
-155 LGLLHALADDPLGW
+155 LGLLHTLADDPLQW
-169 AETNRGG
+169 AETHKGG
-176 GYIGYIINASL
+176 GYIGYFFSAFL
-187 SRMLTGFGATVILLA
+187 VRGLGTFGAGVVLLA
-202 LLVAGIG
+202 LLIAGIG

-216 RAIVAKLRA
+216 RFILAQLRGPERTGAAKGNL
-225 PAGDATAASPAPPD
+225 PTVATAMPARM
-239 ALVLLPEP
+239 PEP
-247 PRPKTRARNDRTA
+247 PLSLPKGRNERPASFD
-260 TPPDIGPAP
+260 DIGPPP
-269 QQMIAPP
+269 QQVITPP
-276 PIIRRPEPQPPPAPE
+276 PIIRRPEPKPDPVPTMTVE
-291 PPAPQRTVRKNPPL
+291 TPQRTVRKDPPR
-305 PPAPPPA
+305 PPAA
-312 PPAST
+312 PPT
-317 PKAVTET
+317 KAEVAKEVV
-324 ARIERIVE
+324 APPVAE
-332 PEPVRWTLPTIQ
+332 PMRWTLPTITN
-344 HMDRYPD
+344 MDRYPD
-351 VAISEEDLEQ
+351 VTVSEEDLEQ
-361 KAQTIEQTLAS
+361 KAQVMEQTLAS

-430 RIGIEIPNDT
+430 RIGIEIPNNT
-440 IAMVGLRE
+440 IATVGLRE
-448 SLESSDFT
+448 ALESSDYAA
-456 TARAKLPIVL
+456 ARAKLPIPL
-466 GRDVNGRY
+466 GRDVNGHY
-474 QIADLAKMPH
+474 QIGDLAKMPH

-496 VCMNIIISTLLLNR
+496 IFINVIISSLLLNR

-524 VEMSEYNGIP
+524 VEMTEYNGIP

-542 DMEKAAGTLRWA
+542 DMEKVIGILRWA

-571 NIEAYHKRAAELGPH
+571 NIEAYHKRSKELGPH

-591 ENIPYIVI
+591 ENIPYVVI

-610 APDDVETALTRL
+610 APDDIETALVRL
-622 GQKGRASGLH
+622 AQKARATGMH
-632 LILATQRPSVDV
+632 LVLATQRPSVNV
-644 ITGLIKANCPTR
+644 ITGLIKANFPAR

-669 ILDMPGAERLL
+669 ILDTPGAERLL

-713 HWRRLAPEPQYKPEV
+713 HWRILAPEPQYKPEV
-728 AEAKGDGKSIREEPG
+728 SEPLDDGKTIREEPG

-754 VREQGW
+754 VREGGW

-778 RLIEALE
+778 RLIESLE
-785 REGMIG
+785 REGIIG

-798 RQVIDPGA
+798 RQVING
-806 EFDPSDDD
+806 ESVLDDYPED

>member
-1 MQLKHFVRTGEAGVA
+1 M
-16 GTATTT
+16 
-22 RRTTST
+22 
-28 SRSRPPTKAPQK
+28 
-40 APRRSPPPKKAP
+40 
-52 KTPTRASKPKLHEPL
+52 
-67 HPGLRRDLIG
+67 GLIVL
-77 VGLVVIALLTIGA
+77 ALLTIGA
-90 LLATGGAGLLGYWRR
+90 LLAGERTGLLDYWRR
-105 VLLAAFGWGAVAVP
+105 ALVTVFGWGAVAVP

-125 AVDSFLDRG
+125 AADSFLGRE
-134 EKRAGPSYHAIVGSG
+134 EKRVGPSYHTIMGSG
-149 LIVIAI
+149 LIVVAI
-155 LGLLHALADDPLGW
+155 LGLLHSLSDDPLQW
-169 AETNRGG
+169 AETNKGG
-176 GYIGYIINASL
+176 GYIGYFISAFL
-187 SRMLTGFGATVILLA
+187 SRGLGAFGAGVVLLA
-202 LLVAGIG
+202 LLIAGIG

-216 RAIVAKLRA
+216 RYVLARLRGPARETDAMGDLPAVAAAPLPGVPALPRGRNGRA
-225 PAGDATAASPAPPD
+225 AAMD
-239 ALVLLPEP
+239 
-247 PRPKTRARNDRTA
+247 
-260 TPPDIGPAP
+260 DIGPPP
-269 QQMIAPP
+269 QQVIVPP
-276 PIIRRPEPQPPPAPE
+276 PIIRRPEPQLPPPETLPE
-291 PPAPQRTVRKNPPL
+291 TPQRMVRKDPPPPPPMPPAKTEAETPVAQPL
-305 PPAPPPA
+305 
-312 PPAST
+312 
-317 PKAVTET
+317 
-324 ARIERIVE
+324 
-332 PEPVRWTLPTIQ
+332 RWSLPTILQ
-344 HMDRYPD
+344 MDRYPD
-351 VAISEEDLEQ
+351 VSVSEEDLEQ
-361 KAQTIEQTLAS
+361 RAQVIEQTLAS

-389 QFALEPGV
+389 QFALEPGI

-430 RIGIEIPNDT
+430 RIGIEIPNTT
-440 IAMVGLRE
+440 IATVGLRE
-448 SLESSDFT
+448 ALESSDFAAAK
-456 TARAKLPIVL
+456 ARLPIPL
-466 GRDVNGRY
+466 GRDVNGHY

-496 VCMNIIISTLLLNR
+496 IFINVLIATLLLNR

-515 RFVMVDPKM
+515 RLVMVDPKM
-524 VEMSEYNGIP
+524 VEMTEYNGIP

-542 DMEKAAGTLRWA
+542 DMEKVIGILRWA

-571 NIEAYHKRAAELGPH
+571 NIEAYQKRSKELGPH

-591 ENIPYIVI
+591 ENIPYVVL

-610 APDDVETALTRL
+610 APDDIETALVRL
-622 GQKGRASGLH
+622 GQKGRASGIH

-644 ITGLIKANCPTR
+644 ITGLIKANFPAR

-669 ILDMPGAERLL
+669 ILDTPGAERLL

-713 HWRRLAPEPQYKPEV
+713 HWRLLAPEPQYKPEV
-728 AEAKGDGKSIREEPG
+728 AEASNIIKSMREEPG

-760 ASTSMLQSRLRIG
+760 ASTSNLQSKLRIG

-785 REGMIG
+785 REGILG

-798 RQVIDPGA
+798 RQVVDGESVLDDLP
-806 EFDPSDDD
+806 DD